1 MSSRRESVLVV
12 DDEAFV
18 RESLRDLLE
27 NEGYRAIEASSV
39 REAVQALEA
48 ESPGVIV
55 TDLRMPRESGLV
67 LLHEARK
74 LGVSGRSRMTKTQL
88 QRAVDA
94 QKR

>member
-12 DDEAFV
+12 DDEVFV

-39 REAVQALEA
+39 REAIQALEA
-48 ESPGVIV
+48 ETPGVV
-55 TDLRMPRESGLV
+55 TDLRMPRGSGLV

-74 LGVSGRSRMTKTQL
+74 LGVESPWLSSRASGRSR
-88 QRAVDA
+88 RPW
-94 QKR
+94 RR